1 MKTSDSAGS
10 PSEITASR
18 RDGSK
23 PAGLRRW
30 GWWTLGTAV
39 AAWLLIVLGAVV
51 RITGSGMGCGPD
63 WPLCN
68 GRVIPL
74 MDLPTFIEWSHRMVA
89 AGIGLMVAGV
99 TASAW
104 WPGRGE
110 GWGSYR
116 RLSAVALVLLVI
128 QVLLG
133 AVTVRLELPPAS
145 VILHKGTAM
154 CLLAVLL
161 VAATRALSGRRVRLP
176 DGPARTGWTGAAGA
190 LVVVLFGAF
199 VANLDAAPACQGF
212 PLCNGSLFPGGGW
225 RIQLHWAHRLSAYAL
240 VAWALY
246 LPVWAGRVR
255 PGDPAARRWAYTAAV
270 LAVAQLAA
278 GAAMVLE
285 GLPGVLRAA
294 HVATGGALFGSM
306 VVLATVVA
314 RPPAGAASREESP
327 ARSPAPGERPAGSV
341 P

>member
-1 MKTSDSAGS
+1 MNTSDSAGFR
-10 PSEITASR
+10 SEPTAPR
-18 RDGSK
+18 PDGSEL
-23 PAGLRRW
+23 AGLRRW
-30 GWWTLGTAV
+30 GWWALGTAV

-68 GRVIPL
+68 GRVVPL

-99 TASAW
+99 AAYAW

-110 GWGSYR
+110 GWRPYR
-116 RLSAVALVLLVI
+116 RLSAGALVLLVI

-145 VILHKGTAM
+145 VILHLGAAM

-161 VAATRALSGRRVRLP
+161 VGATLALSGRRMRVP
-176 DGPARTGWTGAAGA
+176 DGPARTGWMGAAGA
-190 LVVVLFGAF
+190 LAVVLLGAF

-212 PLCNGSLFPGGGW
+212 PLCNGSLFPGGDW
-225 RIQLHWAHRLSAYAL
+225 RIQLHWGHRLSAYAL

-246 LPVWAGRVR
+246 LPVWAGRAR
-255 PGDPAARRWAYTAAV
+255 PGDPAARRWAYTSAI
-270 LAVAQLAA
+270 LAVGQLAV

-294 HVATGGALFGSM
+294 HVAAGGALFGSM

-314 RPPAGAASREESP
+314 RPSAGTASRSESRVRAP
-327 ARSPAPGERPAGSV
+327 ATGEQPAGSV